1 MKAFYWQ
8 LGLHIQPDTEEES
21 KALALVFNSITKSTL
36 AEARAEEPHH
46 PLEMPS
52 TSTENASSAICNFPA
67 EAVSPVIL

>member
-36 AEARAEEPHH
+36 AEARAEDTD
-46 PLEMPS
+46 PS
-52 TSTENASSAICNFPA
+52 
-67 EAVSPVIL
+67 SPGNTLNQN